1 MFEKIVKHHKRLNL
15 GIVIVLVVL
24 AAIGFVV
31 VGQNS
36 TIVTIPAV
44 EPVRLHIIANSDS
57 PQDQTLKLVV
67 RDKIVEELTPLLL
80 EAKDR
85 DEAAAI
91 VQANIP
97 RMEQIAQEVTAS
109 AGYSAKGYYGRF
121 GFPDRTY
128 GELFLP
134 AGDYDALRLVL
145 GAGEGKNWWCVLFPP
160 LCFMDGASK
169 ASSEVVPAMGGGEQG
184 VKIKVRFRLT
194 GSLDDA
200 K

>member
-1 MFEKIVKHHKRLNL
+1 MCIRD
-15 GIVIVLVVL
+15 
-24 AAIGFVV
+24 
-31 VGQNS
+31 S
-36 TIVTIPAV
+36 
-44 EPVRLHIIANSDS
+44 SDS

-128 GELFLP
+128 GCLL
-134 AGDYDALRLVL
+134 YT
-145 GAGEGKNWWCVLFPP
+145 
-160 LCFMDGASK
+160 
-169 ASSEVVPAMGGGEQG
+169 SSN
-184 VKIKVRFRLT
+184 T
-194 GSLDDA
+194 GSDITID
-200 K
+200 

>member
-1 MFEKIVKHHKRLNL
+1 MFEKIVKRHKRLHL

-97 RMEQIAQEVTAS
+97 AWNKSR
-109 AGYSAKGYYGRF
+109 K
-121 GFPDRTY
+121 
-128 GELFLP
+128 
-134 AGDYDALRLVL
+134 
-145 GAGEGKNWWCVLFPP
+145 K
-160 LCFMDGASK
+160 
-169 ASSEVVPAMGGGEQG
+169 
-184 VKIKVRFRLT
+184 
-194 GSLDDA
+194 
-200 K
+200 